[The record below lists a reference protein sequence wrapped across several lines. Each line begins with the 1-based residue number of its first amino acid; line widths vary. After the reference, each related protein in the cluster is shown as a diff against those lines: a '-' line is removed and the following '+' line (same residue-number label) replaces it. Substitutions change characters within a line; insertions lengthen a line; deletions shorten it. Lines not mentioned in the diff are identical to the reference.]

1 MVRPTHHGLGYK
13 VDVGKQLDAPTTK
26 SPGGPRYLLKLRIG
40 ESHCRYERGGWIKH
54 WPFSPQSLQCTDFVT
69 LTHTQVIWLLFISFV
84 FIMFSFPLLLS
95 SIICSSF
102 LLAFTEFS
110 CLFFFS
116 FTIFLPSHLLDFTTV
131 LYFIVSFY
139 ILQYLSCFLSAF
151 TVLFFFHLSFSDAF
165 STIV

>member
-110 CLFFFS
+110 CFFFS
-116 FTIFLPSHLLDFTTV
+116 VYYISSFPSLRLYDSPIFYCFILYFTIF
-131 LYFIVSFY
+131 
-139 ILQYLSCFLSAF
+139 
-151 TVLFFFHLSFSDAF
+151 VLFSFSFHGIILF
-165 STIV
+165 SS